1 MIVFPT
7 AKINLGLR
15 VTGKRD
21 DGYHDIETIFYPVG
35 PYDALEFVISDKAGD
50 KDFLITTGINTGC
63 DPEENLVIKALIKLR
78 EKYSFPVLKVH
89 LHKVIPAGAGLGGG
103 SSDSSCL
110 LKAINR
116 RFELEISEQELKDI
130 ALELGSD
137 CPFFIEGVP
146 AFAAGRGEL
155 LKPVTHVLSGFYIVL
170 LNPGVSINT
179 GEAYRN
185 CRPGQPSESL
195 FVLITHPITEWR
207 KLILNDF
214 EDFAFKKHSIIGEI
228 KDELYSTGALFSLMS
243 GSGSSVYGIYREK
256 PELPEKLRRYVI
268 FEGFIEG

>member
-15 VTGKRD
+15 ITGKRD
-21 DGYHDIETIFYPVG
+21 DGYHDIETVFYPVG
-35 PYDALEFVISDKAGD
+35 PYDALEFVISDKAD
-50 KDFLITTGINTGC
+50 DEDILITTGINTGC
-63 DPEENLVIKALIKLR
+63 DPEENLVIKALKKLH

-89 LHKVIPAGAGLGGG
+89 LHKVIPVGAGLGGG

-116 RFELEISEQELKDI
+116 RFELNISEQELKDI
-130 ALELGSD
+130 SLELGSD

-146 AFAAGRGEL
+146 AFASGRGEL
-155 LKPVTHVLSGFYIVL
+155 LKPVTHVLSGFYIIL
-170 LNPGVSINT
+170 LNPGVGINT
-179 GEAYRN
+179 REAYRN
-185 CRPGQPSESL
+185 CRPGRPSESL

-214 EDFAFKKHSIIGEI
+214 EDFAFKIHSVIGEI
-228 KDELYSTGALFSLMS
+228 KDELYSAGALFSLMS

-256 PELPEKLRRYVI
+256 PVLPEKLRSYVI
-268 FEGFIEG
+268 FEGII